1 MPRHVSRW
9 RSGYLNQQ
17 ANLGEGAPKLP
28 EGRALKILRAADA
41 SDAGLGSPAIAAAPI
56 EPRDSSACANAF
68 VRPVCHSAPIDLVPF
83 GVSALACSGLRMSML
98 SQTAVNELTGSEEAP
113 QAASLEDKWERIE
126 ARSRHLDAMTDAE
139 RDVLFA
145 DVAALVEAEGGHSSD
160 ALNSMAD
167 CEMLEWGM
175 PCGSTPAPS
184 VARPVGVAPARP
196 LTGGRASSASWRVQ
210 PICC

>member
-1 MPRHVSRW
+1 MAQTKHTKAKQPAS
-9 RSGYLNQQ
+9 
-17 ANLGEGAPKLP
+17 
-28 EGRALKILRAADA
+28 AAA
-41 SDAGLGSPAIAAAPI
+41 AAAAPKKFSFKKM
-56 EPRDSSACANAF
+56 PRAESGSGSSWKAGRRRAGKKANAVF
-68 VRPVCHSAPIDLVPF
+68 SLVAAKYQKGDLAGQLTGAVYF
-83 GVSALACSGLRMSML
+83 RGVL

>member
-1 MPRHVSRW
+1 
-9 RSGYLNQQ
+9 
-17 ANLGEGAPKLP
+17 
-28 EGRALKILRAADA
+28 
-41 SDAGLGSPAIAAAPI
+41 
-56 EPRDSSACANAF
+56 
-68 VRPVCHSAPIDLVPF
+68 
-83 GVSALACSGLRMSML
+83 MSML

-113 QAASLEDKWERIE
+113 QAASLEDKWERIK